1 MASPTE
7 YERLNPGAGAGEGN
21 NALDGSGA
29 DLPGGSNDDIKG
41 RRGRTAGAQAGHGRK
56 VAEGDLQRG
65 DPAQP
70 SSSPDHPTGRP
81 M

>member
-1 MASPTE
+1 MSSPTE
-7 YERLNPGAGAGEGN
+7 DERRYPGAKPGERN

-29 DLPGGSNDDIKG
+29 DLPGGSNEDIKG

-56 VAEGDLQRG
+56 VAEGDHQRG

-70 SSSPDHPTGRP
+70 SSSPDYPTRNP
-81 M
+81 T

>member
-1 MASPTE
+1 MTAPTE
-7 YERLNPGAGAGEGN
+7 YERLNPGAEGAARN
-21 NALDGSGA
+21 NAQDGSGA

-56 VAEGDLQRG
+56 VAEGDLRRG

-70 SSSPDHPTGRP
+70 SSSSDYPTGRP

>member
-1 MASPTE
+1 MTSPTE
-7 YERLNPGAGAGEGN
+7 YARQNPGADASERN
-21 NALDGSGA
+21 NALDGNGA

-56 VAEGDLQRG
+56 VAEGRQQRG

-70 SSSPDHPTGRP
+70 SSSPDYPTGRP

>member
-7 YERLNPGAGAGEGN
+7 HERLYPGAEAGERN
-21 NALDGSGA
+21 NALDGTGA

-65 DPAQP
+65 DPEQP
-70 SSSPDHPTGRP
+70 SASSDYPTGRP